1 MAAAKGTRVL
11 HELRGQHFD
20 LDGAY
25 GEFLWPQIVA
35 EEIAPSAKNDDSLV
49 FRIAFGERS
58 FLLPGD
64 AEKAS
69 EGSMLSE
76 SNGQTMQSDVLK
88 IGHHGSK
95 NSTTPDFLAA
105 VMPGLA
111 VISAGEENPYGHPSP
126 QLLERLQQ
134 AGVPMLRTDI
144 DGAIHVLTDGKRL
157 EVTCFVACPQIN
169 ARINL
174 PAPHPPQN
182 QESSQKQR

>member
-1 MAAAKGTRVL
+1 
-11 HELRGQHFD
+11 
-20 LDGAY
+20 
-25 GEFLWPQIVA
+25 
-35 EEIAPSAKNDDSLV
+35 
-49 FRIAFGERS
+49 
-58 FLLPGD
+58 
-64 AEKAS
+64 
-69 EGSMLSE
+69 MLSE

-111 VISAGEENPYGHPSP
+111 IISAGEENPYGHPSP
-126 QLLERLQQ
+126 QLLDRLQQ

-174 PAPHPPQN
+174 PAAHPPQN
-182 QESSQKQR
+182 QESSQKQ